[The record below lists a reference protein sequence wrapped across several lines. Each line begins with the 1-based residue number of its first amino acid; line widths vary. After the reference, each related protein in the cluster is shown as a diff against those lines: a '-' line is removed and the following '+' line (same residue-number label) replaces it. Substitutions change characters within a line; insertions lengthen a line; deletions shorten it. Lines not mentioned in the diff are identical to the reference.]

1 MSPRIGIGLDS
12 AVEAAAVIADR
23 DGLERVTLTGVAAEL
38 GIKAPSL
45 YNYFDGV
52 HGLRRQ
58 LTLLGL
64 KLLGDTVSE
73 ACIGLAGDEAV
84 RATADAVRTFA
95 VARPGV
101 YLATVH
107 SAALDDPELTT
118 AGERVI
124 EIFMAVL
131 RGYRLEG
138 DEVVHAMRVLRNVI
152 HGFVLVESAHG
163 FRDTRSV
170 DDSFKRLIDILVLG
184 LNSWPQIMEGSR
196 S

>member
-23 DGLERVTLTGVAAEL
+23 DGLETVTLAGVAAEL

-52 HGLRRQ
+52 RGLRRQ

-64 KLLGDTVSE
+64 KLLGDTVSR
-73 ACIGLAGDEAV
+73 ACMGLAGDEAV
-84 RATADAVRTFA
+84 MATADAVRTLA
-95 VARPGV
+95 VTRPGV

-107 SAALDDPELTT
+107 SAAPEDPELMA

-124 EIFMAVL
+124 EIFRAVL

-138 DEVVHAMRVLRNVI
+138 DEAVHAVRVLRTTI
-152 HGFVLVESAHG
+152 HGFVLAESAQG
-163 FRDTRSV
+163 FRDSRSV
-170 DDSFKRLIDILVLG
+170 DKSFARLVAILVLG
-184 LNSWPQIMEGSR
+184 LNSWPQIMEGNR
-196 S
+196 V